1 MRADPQGSGGRQSLA
16 SFVANL
22 AGTRAAGYVMIRNI
36 PAGAWGTSTCAV
48 KKTE

>member
-1 MRADPQGSGGRQSLA
+1 MLADPQGSGSRQSLA

-36 PAGAWGTSTCAV
+36 PTGVWGTSTYAV
-48 KKTE
+48 KKAE